1 MRRSDGRPRSL
12 TRQLAVAGV
21 ILGLLQAI
29 VFALLIGA
37 VRSADHANQR
47 TNHILS
53 AVGSVSD
60 LEKSVIDAETGM
72 RGFVITGH
80 PEFLQPLE
88 TARAA
93 LPNQQRTVRERVTV
107 DDERGQLD
115 PLFADIDAYMKE
127 WINPV
132 VAAERRSPARARE
145 LVVEGDGKR
154 RVDDMRAEFSA
165 VRAGLRDDADAS
177 EEQAHSAVRRAVTAA
192 VLGIA
197 LSALLYA
204 LYGVWVRRWII
215 VPVRLV
221 AGTARRMAGGDRA
234 ARVQGAET
242 AQGELGAMSR
252 SFNEMADALEQG
264 HDELEAQ
271 REELSSYASELEA
284 QRGELER
291 TIAALDAEK
300 TRVEMTSA
308 FGEAV
313 AAEAGFAPL
322 AHLILNGVADAV
334 RCEAGALYVRDARRG
349 GDLALATARGLD
361 PARLAEIVLP
371 GDGLAGRAAVELRP
385 VAATHQ
391 GDSMRVQT
399 LTGSATISHELH
411 VPLLQAG
418 EVFGVLSLGRLA
430 DVPFADADIVLVSHL
445 ADQSGV
451 ALSKAVVLREL
462 RRRDT
467 ITRAVLDAAPNPIAL
482 LDDGGHPV
490 VANEPMREVL
500 PLLHERPVPDVEDQV
515 VRDEIEDDRTGRIFT
530 RYVARLNEVEVGL
543 YGRIVVLS
551 DVTARREA
559 ERMKDEFSALVS
571 HELRTPLTSIIGY
584 LELLQ
589 DEFGDDGDD
598 PAARQRAQFLTVV
611 DRNARRLL
619 RLVGDLLFVA
629 QVEAGKLS
637 LEETDVDLDGV
648 ARESVEAAAP
658 RARDGGVELTL
669 ETETV
674 PIVRGDRDRLAQALD
689 NLVSN
694 AIKFTP
700 AGGRVVVRLLRE
712 EDNAVLEVSDT
723 GIGISHADLQQLFQ
737 RFFRTQRA
745 TSAAIPGV
753 GLGLTIAQAIVH
765 GHDGQISVQSSD
777 GEGTTFRIELPL
789 LRVAE
794 VPA

>member
-1 MRRSDGRPRSL
+1 MTQWIDP
-12 TRQLAVAGV
+12 
-21 ILGLLQAI
+21 II
-29 VFALLIGA
+29 V
-37 VRSADHANQR
+37 
-47 TNHILS
+47 
-53 AVGSVSD
+53 
-60 LEKSVIDAETGM
+60 
-72 RGFVITGH
+72 
-80 PEFLQPLE
+80 
-88 TARAA
+88 
-93 LPNQQRTVRERVTV
+93 
-107 DDERGQLD
+107 
-115 PLFADIDAYMKE
+115 
-127 WINPV
+127 
-132 VAAERRSPARARE
+132 AERRSPAEARR
-145 LVVEGDGKR
+145 LVGTGEGKR
-154 RVDDMRAEFSA
+154 RVDDMRAQFGA
-165 VRAGLRDDADAS
+165 VRAGLRADAARTRT
-177 EEQAHSAVRRAVTAA
+177 QARASVERAVIAA
-192 VLGIA
+192 IA
-197 LSALLYA
+197 GLIVSALLYT
-204 LYGVWVRRWII
+204 LYNLYVGRSIVIPVRR
-215 VPVRLV
+215 V
-221 AGTARRMAGGDRA
+221 ASTARRIAAGERG
-234 ARVQGAET
+234 ARVRGAET
-242 AQGELGAMSR
+242 ARSEIGAMAR
-252 SFNEMADALEQG
+252 SFNQMAEALEES

-271 REELSSYASELEA
+271 REEVRSYAEELEA

-313 AAEAGFAPL
+313 GAEAGFAPL

-349 GDLALATARGLD
+349 GDLAIATARGVD
-361 PARLAEIVLP
+361 PASLPEIVLP
-371 GDGLAGRAAVELRP
+371 GDGLSGRAAVELRA
-385 VAATHQ
+385 VAAAHTE
-391 GDSMRVQT
+391 GGMRLQT
-399 LTGSATISHELH
+399 LAGPATVAHELH

-430 DVPFADADIVLVSHL
+430 DVPFEKADVVLVSHL

-467 ITRAVLDAAPNPIAL
+467 ITRAVLDAAPNAIAL
-482 LDDGGHPV
+482 LDDDGHPV

-500 PLLHERPVPDVEDQV
+500 PLLRERPVPDVAQQFL
-515 VRDEIEDDRTGRIFT
+515 RDEIEDPRTGRIFT
-530 RYVARLNEVEVGL
+530 RYVARLDEAEVGL
-543 YGRIVVLS
+543 HGRIVVLS
-551 DVTARREA
+551 DVTARREV

-584 LELLQ
+584 LELLR
-589 DEFGDDGDD
+589 DDAEGNGDD
-598 PAARQRAQFLTVV
+598 PAARQRAQFLRVV

-637 LEETDVDLDGV
+637 LEEGDVDLEAV

-669 ETETV
+669 EAEPAGT
-674 PIVRGDRDRLAQALD
+674 VRGDGDRLGQALD

-700 AGGRVVVRLLRE
+700 AGGRVVVRLGR
-712 EDNAVLEVSDT
+712 DGDTAVLEVSDT
-723 GIGISHADLQQLFQ
+723 GIGISEADMQQLFQ

-765 GHDGQISVQSSD
+765 GHEGRISVQSLD

-789 LRVAE
+789 HRPAE

>member
-1 MRRSDGRPRSL
+1 MIA
-12 TRQLAVAGV
+12 AVAGM
-21 ILGLLQAI
+21 
-29 VFALLIGA
+29 LI
-37 VRSADHANQR
+37 
-47 TNHILS
+47 S
-53 AVGSVSD
+53 AV
-60 LEKSVIDAETGM
+60 LYLLY
-72 RGFVITGH
+72 GFYVRRSILI
-80 PEFLQPLE
+80 P
-88 TARAA
+88 
-93 LPNQQRTVRERVTV
+93 VRE
-107 DDERGQLD
+107 
-115 PLFADIDAYMKE
+115 
-127 WINPV
+127 
-132 VAAERRSPARARE
+132 VAA
-145 LVVEGDGKR
+145 
-154 RVDDMRAEFSA
+154 
-165 VRAGLRDDADAS
+165 
-177 EEQAHSAVRRAVTAA
+177 
-192 VLGIA
+192 
-197 LSALLYA
+197 
-204 LYGVWVRRWII
+204 
-215 VPVRLV
+215 
-221 AGTARRMAGGDRA
+221 TARRMAAGDRA
-234 ARVQGAET
+234 ARVEGADT
-242 AQGELGAMSR
+242 ARGELGAMAR
-252 SFNEMADALEQG
+252 SYNVMADTLEQN

-271 REELSSYASELEA
+271 REELSDYAEELEA

-361 PARLAEIVLP
+361 PSQLPEIVLP

-391 GDSMRVQT
+391 AQSMRVQT
-399 LTGSATISHELH
+399 LTGPATISHELH

-430 DVPFADADIVLVSHL
+430 DVPFAEADIVLVSHL

-500 PLLHERPVPDVEDQV
+500 PLLRERPVPDVADQV
-515 VRDEIEDDRTGRIFT
+515 VRDEIEDARSGRIFT

-543 YGRIVVLS
+543 HGRIVVLS

-584 LELLQ
+584 LELLR
-589 DEFGDDGDD
+589 DDADSDGDD
-598 PAARQRAQFLTVV
+598 PRARQRAQFLAVV
-611 DRNARRLL
+611 DRNASGSCGSSATCCSSPRSRPASSASTRR
-619 RLVGDLLFVA
+619 
-629 QVEAGKLS
+629 
-637 LEETDVDLDGV
+637 DVDLGGV

-658 RARDGGVELTL
+658 RAARRRRRAHARAEAAPV
-669 ETETV
+669 
-674 PIVRGDRDRLAQALD
+674 VRGDRDRLAQALD

-700 AGGRVVVRLLRE
+700 AGGRVARAARVRVRPRRPRGHRHGDRDLPGGPRAALPALLPHAARHERGDPGRRPRADDRPGDRARPRRPDLGPEPGRRGHDLPHRAAAAARRGGDGMTARRCSTVVVG
-712 EDNAVLEVSDT
+712 D
-723 GIGISHADLQQLFQ
+723 FQ
-737 RFFRTQRA
+737 RERSR
-745 TSAAIPGV
+745 
-753 GLGLTIAQAIVH
+753 
-765 GHDGQISVQSSD
+765 
-777 GEGTTFRIELPL
+777 
-789 LRVAE
+789 
-794 VPA
+794 

>member
-1 MRRSDGRPRSL
+1 MSAPEEHPRSL
-12 TRQLAVAGV
+12 TRQLAVAAVVLGV
-21 ILGLLQAI
+21 LQIAI
-29 VFALLIGA
+29 FALLIGA
-37 VRSADHANQR
+37 VRSADDANRR
-47 TNHILS
+47 TNQILL
-53 AVGSVSD
+53 AVQSVSD
-60 LEKSVIDAETGM
+60 LEKGVIDSETGM
-72 RGFVITGH
+72 RGFVITGR
-80 PEFLQPLE
+80 EAFLDPLNA
-88 TARAA
+88 ARAA
-93 LPNQQRTVRERVTV
+93 LPDQERRIRTEVSDGDQSALTA
-107 DDERGQLD
+107 LY
-115 PLFADIDAYMKE
+115 ADIASYMAQ
-127 WINPV
+127 WVDPV
-132 VAAERRSPARARE
+132 VTARRTSPARARQIVAGGE
-145 LVVEGDGKR
+145 GKR
-154 RVDDMRAEFSA
+154 RVDDIRAQFA
-165 VRAGLRDDADAS
+165 ALRAGLRADAVRS
-177 EEQAHSAVRRAVTAA
+177 QDTAHDSVRRAVIASVA
-192 VLGIA
+192 GIV
-197 LSALLYA
+197 LSAILFA
-204 LYGVWVRRWII
+204 LYGAYVRRSIV
-215 VPVRLV
+215 VPVRRV
-221 AGTARRMAGGDRA
+221 ASTARRMAAGDRA
-234 ARVQGAET
+234 ARVEGAET
-242 AQGELGAMSR
+242 ARGELGAMAR
-252 SFNEMADALEQG
+252 SYNVMAEALEQS

-271 REELSSYASELEA
+271 REELSDYAEELEA

-361 PARLAEIVLP
+361 PCQLPEIVLP

-385 VAATHQ
+385 VAATQQ
-391 GDSMRVQT
+391 GQSMRVQT
-399 LTGSATISHELH
+399 LTGPATISHELH

-430 DVPFADADIVLVSHL
+430 DVPFAEADIVLVSHL

-482 LDDGGHPV
+482 LDDAGHPV

-500 PLLHERPVPDVEDQV
+500 PLLRERPVPDVADQV
-515 VRDEIEDDRTGRIFT
+515 VRDEIEDGRTGRIFT

-543 YGRIVVLS
+543 HGRIVVLS

-584 LELLQ
+584 LELLR
-589 DEFGDDGDD
+589 DDTESDGDD
-598 PAARQRAQFLTVV
+598 PRAQQRAQFLAVV

-637 LEETDVDLDGV
+637 LEETDVDLGAV

-658 RARDGGVELTL
+658 RARDGGVELAL
-669 ETETV
+669 EEQAT
-674 PIVRGDRDRLAQALD
+674 PMVRGDRDRLAQALD

-700 AGGRVVVRLLRE
+700 AGGRVVVRLACEYDR
-712 EDNAVLEVSDT
+712 AVLEVTDT
-723 GIGISHADLQQLFQ
+723 GIGISQADLEQLFQ

-765 GHDGQISVQSSD
+765 GHDGQISVQSRD

-789 LRVAE
+789 LRAAE
-794 VPA
+794 VTA